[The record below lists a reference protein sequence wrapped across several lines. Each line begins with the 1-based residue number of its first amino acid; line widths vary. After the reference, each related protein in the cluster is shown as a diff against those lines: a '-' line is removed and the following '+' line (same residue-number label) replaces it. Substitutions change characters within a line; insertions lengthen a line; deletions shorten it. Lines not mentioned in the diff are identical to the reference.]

1 VTFTE
6 LERSIPSPP
15 PRVRPLQPEP
25 PLWVRELFNVDAHP
39 VSSVERRGALQVVR
53 RDPVARVTA
62 RIPNAAALSAADLS
76 DCVEFEYR
84 AIAGVL
90 SDVGYRPVRF
100 WNYIPGIVDA
110 VGAGVDRYMAFNRGR
125 FRAYAAMPT
134 VVDNFDRVLPAASAV
149 GISGADLVIE
159 CLASTTGGAPVEN
172 PRQIAPW
179 QYSRR
184 YGPKPPCFA
193 RGTLTR
199 VDERRVLLI
208 GGTASIVGEESRHPG
223 DLTAQVGE
231 LLINLKTLIAAAAG
245 TDRQA
250 LERLVDVRIYI
261 VNAEDADA
269 VEAALHAVCGAET
282 RTETVLA
289 RVCREELLV
298 EVEGVARM
306 PEDR

>member
-1 VTFTE
+1 V
-6 LERSIPSPP
+6 LRD
-15 PRVRPLQPEP
+15 RL
-25 PLWVRELFNVDAHP
+25 AH
-39 VSSVERRGALQVVR
+39 L
-53 RDPVARVTA
+53 TA
-62 RIPNAAALSAADLS
+62 RIPEAPALSAADLS
-76 DCVEFEYR
+76 DCVAREYQ
-84 AIAGVL
+84 AIAAVL
-90 SDVGYRPVRF
+90 CELGCRPVRF

-110 VGAGVDRYMAFNRGR
+110 VDGGVDRYMAFNRGR
-125 FRAYAAMPT
+125 FAAYAAMPS
-134 VVDNFDRVLPAASAV
+134 VVGNFDRVLPAASAV
-149 GISGADLVIE
+149 GIAGPDLVIE
-159 CLASTTGGAPVEN
+159 CLASATGGEPIDN

-193 RGTLTR
+193 RGMLTR

-245 TDRQA
+245 TDCHA
-250 LERLVDVRIYI
+250 LERLVDARIYS

-269 VEAALHAVCGAET
+269 VDAALHAAGGGNA
-282 RTETVLA
+282 RSETVLA
-289 RVCREELLV
+289 RVCRPELLV
-298 EVEGVARM
+298 ELEGLAWM